1 MSDTKKILITGTAVT
16 EQGLGPS
23 VGKKRRTS
31 RKQQG
36 GADAKGEPNNV
47 PPVANAPPLLIT
59 PTPVP
64 VPAAAAAPAPAA
76 AIPPPQQANIPPALR
91 GGAKTKVVLEPPKKT
106 AAKLVA
112 SKSKTRKAKKIRVSL
127 TGLGKR
133 ITRHKKIQK
142 EARSYSIEDIKKTLV
157 AAKLIKPDSKAPES
171 ILRQIYA
178 DYQTLKNKAL

>member
-1 MSDTKKILITGTAVT
+1 MSDTKKIFITGGAVT

-36 GADAKGEPNNV
+36 GSEGNNIPPVANV
-47 PPVANAPPLLIT
+47 PPVVIAPA
-59 PTPVP
+59 
-64 VPAAAAAPAPAA
+64 PAPAAAPAPAPAPAAA
-76 AIPPPQQANIPPALR
+76 AIPPPQQNNIPPTIR
-91 GGAKTKVVLEPPKKT
+91 GGAKTKVVLEPPRKT

-142 EARSYSIEDIKKTLV
+142 EARSHSIEEIKKILV
-157 AAKLIKPDSKAPES
+157 AAKLIKPESKAPES

>member
-1 MSDTKKILITGTAVT
+1 MSDTTTKNISITGGAVT
-16 EQGLGPS
+16 QQGGGPS

-36 GADAKGEPNNV
+36 GAESNNV
-47 PPVANAPPLLIT
+47 PPPPPLLVV
-59 PTPVP
+59 PTP
-64 VPAAAAAPAPAA
+64 APAPAAAPPPAPA
-76 AIPPPQQANIPPALR
+76 AIPPPQQNNIPPALR

-142 EARSYSIEDIKKTLV
+142 EARSHSIEEIKKILV
-157 AAKLIKPDSKAPES
+157 AAKLIKPESKAPES

>member
-1 MSDTKKILITGTAVT
+1 MSDTTTKNISITGGAVT
-16 EQGLGPS
+16 QQGVGPS

-36 GADAKGEPNNV
+36 GAEGNNV
-47 PPVANAPPLLIT
+47 PPPPPLLVV
-59 PTPVP
+59 PT
-64 VPAAAAAPAPAA
+64 PAPAA
-76 AIPPPQQANIPPALR
+76 APPPAPTAIPPPQQNNIPPALR

-142 EARSYSIEDIKKTLV
+142 EARSHSIEEIKKILV
-157 AAKLIKPDSKAPES
+157 AAKLIKPESKAPES

>member
-1 MSDTKKILITGTAVT
+1 MSDTKKIQITGAAAEVKGAVN
-16 EQGLGPS
+16 
-23 VGKKRRTS
+23 KKRVS
-31 RKQQG
+31 RNNNTNRKN
-36 GADAKGEPNNV
+36 GATPADIPAI
-47 PPVANAPPLLIT
+47 IT
-59 PTPVP
+59 PTPTP
-64 VPAAAAAPAPAA
+64 PPPAPPVKVIEPTPDAKSLPSTIA
-76 AIPPPQQANIPPALR
+76 

-142 EARSYSIEDIKKTLV
+142 EARSHSIEEIKKILV
-157 AAKLIKPDSKAPES
+157 AAKLIKPESKAPES

>member
-1 MSDTKKILITGTAVT
+1 MSDTKNIRITGGAVT
-16 EQGLGPS
+16 DPT

-36 GADAKGEPNNV
+36 GTEGNNV
-47 PPVANAPPLLIT
+47 PPPPPLLA
-59 PTPVP
+59 
-64 VPAAAAAPAPAA
+64 PAAAPAAAPAPAPA
-76 AIPPPQQANIPPALR
+76 PAVPPPQQSNIPPALR

-142 EARSYSIEDIKKTLV
+142 EARSHSIEEIKKTLI
-157 AAKLIKPDSKAPES
+157 AAKLIKPESKAPES

>member
-1 MSDTKKILITGTAVT
+1 MSDTTKNIQITGGAVT
-16 EQGLGPS
+16 DPT

-36 GADAKGEPNNV
+36 GTEGKAEGNNI
-47 PPVANAPPLLIT
+47 PPPPPL
-59 PTPVP
+59 V
-64 VPAAAAAPAPAA
+64 ASAPAPAPAPAPTPTA
-76 AIPPPQQANIPPALR
+76 AAVPTPHQNNIPPTLR
-91 GGAKTKVVLEPPKKT
+91 GGAKTKVVLEPPKKM

-142 EARSYSIEDIKKTLV
+142 EARSHSIEEIKKTLV
-157 AAKLIKPDSKAPES
+157 AAKLIKTESKAPES

>member
-1 MSDTKKILITGTAVT
+1 MSDTTKKIQITGGAVT
-16 EQGLGPS
+16 EPT
-23 VGKKRRTS
+23 VGKKRRSS

-36 GADAKGEPNNV
+36 GAEGNNV
-47 PPVANAPPLLIT
+47 PPPPLIVASA
-59 PTPVP
+59 PAPAPVVAP
-64 VPAAAAAPAPAA
+64 MPAAAATPAPH
-76 AIPPPQQANIPPALR
+76 QNNIPPQLR

-112 SKSKTRKAKKIRVSL
+112 SKLKTRKAKKIRVSL

-142 EARSYSIEDIKKTLV
+142 EARSHSIEEIKKTLV
-157 AAKLIKPDSKAPES
+157 AAKLIKPESKAPES

>member
-1 MSDTKKILITGTAVT
+1 MSDNKSIRITGGAVT
-16 EQGLGPS
+16 DGT

-36 GADAKGEPNNV
+36 GTEDNNV
-47 PPVANAPPLLIT
+47 PPAPPLLAPA
-59 PTPVP
+59 PTP
-64 VPAAAAAPAPAA
+64 APAPAA
-76 AIPPPQQANIPPALR
+76 PPAPTPALL

-142 EARSYSIEDIKKTLV
+142 EARSHSIEEIKKTV
-157 AAKLIKPDSKAPES
+157 IAAKLIKPESKAPES

>member
-1 MSDTKKILITGTAVT
+1 MSDIKQISITGGAVT

-31 RKQQG
+31 RKQHG
-36 GADAKGEPNNV
+36 GAEGNNV
-47 PPVANAPPLLIT
+47 PPPPPPPLVA
-59 PTPVP
+59 PTPV
-64 VPAAAAAPAPAA
+64 VVAPASAPSAQQA
-76 AIPPPQQANIPPALR
+76 TIPPPQQANIPPALR

-142 EARSYSIEDIKKTLV
+142 EARSHSIEEIKKILV
-157 AAKLIKPDSKAPES
+157 AAKLIKPESKAPES

>member
-1 MSDTKKILITGTAVT
+1 MSDTKQIQITGNAVT

-36 GADAKGEPNNV
+36 GAEGKAEGNNV
-47 PPVANAPPLLIT
+47 PPPLMASAP
-59 PTPVP
+59 
-64 VPAAAAAPAPAA
+64 AAPAPAA
-76 AIPPPQQANIPPALR
+76 APAAAAPIPPPQQANIPPALR

-142 EARSYSIEDIKKTLV
+142 EARSHSIEEIKKILV
-157 AAKLIKPDSKAPES
+157 AAKLIKPESKAPES

>member
-1 MSDTKKILITGTAVT
+1 MSDTTTKKIFITGGAVT

-36 GADAKGEPNNV
+36 GAEGNNV
-47 PPVANAPPLLIT
+47 PPVANAPPLLVV
-59 PTPVP
+59 PTP
-64 VPAAAAAPAPAA
+64 APAPAPTPAPAPAPTA
-76 AIPPPQQANIPPALR
+76 AIPSPQQNNIPPALR

-142 EARSYSIEDIKKTLV
+142 EARSHSIEEIKKILV
-157 AAKLIKPDSKAPES
+157 AAKLIKPESKAPES

>member
-1 MSDTKKILITGTAVT
+1 MSDTTTKNISITGGAVT
-16 EQGLGPS
+16 QQGVGPS

-36 GADAKGEPNNV
+36 GAEGNNV
-47 PPVANAPPLLIT
+47 PPPVANAPPLLVV
-59 PTPVP
+59 PT
-64 VPAAAAAPAPAA
+64 PAPAA
-76 AIPPPQQANIPPALR
+76 APPPAPTAIPPPQQNNIPPALR

-142 EARSYSIEDIKKTLV
+142 EARSHSIEEIKKILV
-157 AAKLIKPDSKAPES
+157 AAKLIKPESKAPES

>member
-1 MSDTKKILITGTAVT
+1 MSDTKQIQITGSAVT

-36 GADAKGEPNNV
+36 GAEGNNV
-47 PPVANAPPLLIT
+47 PPVANVPPVIIA
-59 PTPVP
+59 PVP
-64 VPAAAAAPAPAA
+64 APAPAA
-76 AIPPPQQANIPPALR
+76 APVPPPQQANIPPALR

-142 EARSYSIEDIKKTLV
+142 EARSHSIEEIKKILV
-157 AAKLIKPDSKAPES
+157 AAKLIKPESKAPES

>member
-36 GADAKGEPNNV
+36 GAEGNNV
-47 PPVANAPPLLIT
+47 PPVANAPPLLVV
-59 PTPVP
+59 PTP
-64 VPAAAAAPAPAA
+64 APAPASAPAPAPAAA

-142 EARSYSIEDIKKTLV
+142 EARNYSIEDIKKTLV
-157 AAKLIKPDSKAPES
+157 AAKLIKPESKAPES

>member
-16 EQGLGPS
+16 EQGLGPT

-36 GADAKGEPNNV
+36 GAEGNNV
-47 PPVANAPPLLIT
+47 PPPVANVPPVVTPAPVVAPP
-59 PTPVP
+59 
-64 VPAAAAAPAPAA
+64 APAPPAPTA
-76 AIPPPQQANIPPALR
+76 TIPSPQQNNIPPALR

-142 EARSYSIEDIKKTLV
+142 EARSHSIEEIKKTLV
-157 AAKLIKPDSKAPES
+157 AAKLIKPESKAPES

>member
-1 MSDTKKILITGTAVT
+1 MSDTKQIQITGSAVT

-36 GADAKGEPNNV
+36 GAEGNNV
-47 PPVANAPPLLIT
+47 PPVANVPPVVIAP
-59 PTPVP
+59 V
-64 VPAAAAAPAPAA
+64 PAPAA
-76 AIPPPQQANIPPALR
+76 APAAAAPIPPPQQANIPPALR

-142 EARSYSIEDIKKTLV
+142 EARSHSIEEINKILV
-157 AAKLIKPDSKAPES
+157 AAKLIKPESKAPES

>member
-1 MSDTKKILITGTAVT
+1 MSDTKQIQITGSAVT

-36 GADAKGEPNNV
+36 GAEGNNV
-47 PPVANAPPLLIT
+47 PPVANAPPLLVV
-59 PTPVP
+59 PAPVP
-64 VPAAAAAPAPAA
+64 VAAPKPAAAPAPAPM
-76 AIPPPQQANIPPALR
+76 PPPQQANIPPALR

-142 EARSYSIEDIKKTLV
+142 EARSHSIEEIKKILV
-157 AAKLIKPDSKAPES
+157 AAKLIKPESKAPES

>member
-1 MSDTKKILITGTAVT
+1 MSDTKNIRITGGAVT
-16 EQGLGPS
+16 DPT

-36 GADAKGEPNNV
+36 GTEGNNV
-47 PPVANAPPLLIT
+47 PPPPPLLA
-59 PTPVP
+59 
-64 VPAAAAAPAPAA
+64 PAAAPAAAPAPAPA
-76 AIPPPQQANIPPALR
+76 PAVPPPQQSNIPPALR

-106 AAKLVA
+106 AAKLVE

-142 EARSYSIEDIKKTLV
+142 EARSHSIEEIKKTLI
-157 AAKLIKPDSKAPES
+157 AAKLIKPESKAPES

>member
-1 MSDTKKILITGTAVT
+1 MSDNKNIQITGGAVT
-16 EQGLGPS
+16 DGLGPT

-36 GADAKGEPNNV
+36 GAEGKAEGNNV
-47 PPVANAPPLLIT
+47 
-59 PTPVP
+59 
-64 VPAAAAAPAPAA
+64 
-76 AIPPPQQANIPPALR
+76 PPPQQANIPPALR
-91 GGAKTKVVLEPPKKT
+91 GEAKTKVVLEPPKKT

-142 EARSYSIEDIKKTLV
+142 EARSHSIEEIKKTLI
-157 AAKLIKPDSKAPES
+157 AAKLIKPESKAPES

>member
-1 MSDTKKILITGTAVT
+1 MSDIKQISITGGAVT

-36 GADAKGEPNNV
+36 GAEGNNV
-47 PPVANAPPLLIT
+47 PPVANVPPVVA
-59 PTPVP
+59 PVP
-64 VPAAAAAPAPAA
+64 VVAPPAPSAQQA
-76 AIPPPQQANIPPALR
+76 TIPSPQQNNIPPALR

-142 EARSYSIEDIKKTLV
+142 EARSHSIEEIKKTLV
-157 AAKLIKPDSKAPES
+157 AAKLIKPESKAPES

>member
-1 MSDTKKILITGTAVT
+1 MSDIKQISITGGAVT
-16 EQGLGPS
+16 EQGLGPT

-36 GADAKGEPNNV
+36 GAEGNNV
-47 PPVANAPPLLIT
+47 PPVANVPPVVA
-59 PTPVP
+59 PVP
-64 VPAAAAAPAPAA
+64 VVAPPAPSAQQA
-76 AIPPPQQANIPPALR
+76 TIPSPQQNNIPPALR

-142 EARSYSIEDIKKTLV
+142 EARSHSIEEIKKTLV
-157 AAKLIKPDSKAPES
+157 AAKLIKPESKAPES

>member
-23 VGKKRRTS
+23 GGKKRRTS

-36 GADAKGEPNNV
+36 GAEGNNV
-47 PPVANAPPLLIT
+47 PPVANAPPLLVV

-64 VPAAAAAPAPAA
+64 VPASAPAPAPAAA

>member
-36 GADAKGEPNNV
+36 GAEGNNV
-47 PPVANAPPLLIT
+47 PPVANAPPLLVVPT

-64 VPAAAAAPAPAA
+64 AAAPAPAA

-142 EARSYSIEDIKKTLV
+142 EARNYSIEDIKKTLV
-157 AAKLIKPDSKAPES
+157 AAKLIKPESKAPES

>member
-1 MSDTKKILITGTAVT
+1 MSDTTTKKIFITGGAVT

-36 GADAKGEPNNV
+36 GAEGNNV
-47 PPVANAPPLLIT
+47 PPPVANAPPLL
-59 PTPVP
+59 V
-64 VPAAAAAPAPAA
+64 VPAPAPPAAPAPAPA
-76 AIPPPQQANIPPALR
+76 STTPPQQNNIPPALR

-142 EARSYSIEDIKKTLV
+142 EARSHSIEEIKKILV
-157 AAKLIKPDSKAPES
+157 AAKLIKPESKAPES

>member
-1 MSDTKKILITGTAVT
+1 MSETKSIRITGGAVT
-16 EQGLGPS
+16 DGT

-36 GADAKGEPNNV
+36 GTEDNNV
-47 PPVANAPPLLIT
+47 PPAPPLLAPA
-59 PTPVP
+59 PTP
-64 VPAAAAAPAPAA
+64 APAPAA
-76 AIPPPQQANIPPALR
+76 PPAPTPALL

-142 EARSYSIEDIKKTLV
+142 EARSHSIEEIKKTV
-157 AAKLIKPDSKAPES
+157 IAAKLIKPESKAPES

>member
-1 MSDTKKILITGTAVT
+1 MSDTKKILITGSAVT

-36 GADAKGEPNNV
+36 GSEAKAEGNNV
-47 PPVANAPPLLIT
+47 PPPPLL
-59 PTPVP
+59 V
-64 VPAAAAAPAPAA
+64 VPAPAAAPAPAPAPAPA

-142 EARSYSIEDIKKTLV
+142 EARNYSIEDIKKTLV
-157 AAKLIKPDSKAPES
+157 AAKLIKPESKAPES

>member
-1 MSDTKKILITGTAVT
+1 
-16 EQGLGPS
+16 
-23 VGKKRRTS
+23 
-31 RKQQG
+31 
-36 GADAKGEPNNV
+36 
-47 PPVANAPPLLIT
+47 
-59 PTPVP
+59 
-64 VPAAAAAPAPAA
+64 VPAAAAAPAPAAA

>member
-1 MSDTKKILITGTAVT
+1 MSDTKEIKITGGAVT
-16 EQGLGPS
+16 QQGGSPT

-36 GADAKGEPNNV
+36 GAEGNNV
-47 PPVANAPPLLIT
+47 PPVANVPPIVAPA
-59 PTPVP
+59 PVV
-64 VPAAAAAPAPAA
+64 VPPAPAPAA
-76 AIPPPQQANIPPALR
+76 PSAQQATIPSPQQNNIPPALR

-142 EARSYSIEDIKKTLV
+142 EARSHSIEEIKKILV
-157 AAKLIKPDSKAPES
+157 AAKLIKPESKAPES

>member
-1 MSDTKKILITGTAVT
+1 MSDTKKILITGSAVT

-36 GADAKGEPNNV
+36 GAEGNNV
-47 PPVANAPPLLIT
+47 PPVANAPPLLVV
-59 PTPVP
+59 PAP
-64 VPAAAAAPAPAA
+64 VPAAAPAPAPAA

-157 AAKLIKPDSKAPES
+157 AAKLIKPESKAPES